1 MSPRD
6 YIQARESGV
15 ISCIIDNKP
24 YLPQLKVN
32 VSNQASIVSAAA
44 AILDLDLGSA
54 PNVERIPLGLTNLL
68 FRVSS
73 ETCTCLVRIFGAEGM
88 IDRDIEN
95 SLFAALSRQGIATT
109 YYGRFANGR
118 VEGWLNMRPLA
129 IHELPL
135 YAKPIAASL
144 GTMHAAFVPPDW
156 HCHDKIHS
164 QPALWTQVQQWMEQ
178 ALLAT
183 FSQTNDEADKV
194 ATLHLEDLPAQ
205 LHWLQHY
212 VVPTNASIA
221 FCHND
226 LLAANIMRSDNDTDD
241 DHDSKTIQ
249 LIDFE
254 YGSVNFVA
262 YDIANH
268 FNEYAGG
275 TDNGVPQYD
284 MLPTEDQQKEFIAEY
299 MSKRPTSGD
308 LYSEVQAFLL
318 VNHLYWGLW
327 AVNQAATEGCDQF
340 DYLLYAQNRIGQYR
354 KSKNQMTCSSI
365 TRSKS

>member
-1 MSPRD
+1 MSPRI

-15 ISCIIDNKP
+15 SSCIIDDKP

-44 AILDLDLGSA
+44 AMLDLGLEST
-54 PNVERIPLGLTNLL
+54 PHVERIPLGLTNLL

-135 YAKPIAASL
+135 YAKPIAISL
-144 GTMHAAFVPPDW
+144 GTMHAAFEPPHW
-156 HCHDKIHS
+156 HSQDKTLC
-164 QPALWTQVQQWMEQ
+164 QPALWSQLQRWMKQ

-183 FSQTNDEADKV
+183 FSHTNDEAHKV
-194 ATLHLEDLPAQ
+194 ATLQLEDLPAQ
-205 LHWLQHY
+205 LHWLQHD
-212 VVPTNASIA
+212 VVPSNASTA

-226 LLAANIMRSDNDTDD
+226 LLAANIMRSNHD
-241 DHDSKTIQ
+241 DHDSNFIQ

-254 YGSVNFVA
+254 YGSMNFVA

-284 MLPTEDQQKEFIAEY
+284 LLPTEDQQKEFIAEY
-299 MSKRPTSGD
+299 VSKRPTPGD

-340 DYLLYAQNRIGQYR
+340 DYLLYAQNRLKQYR
-354 KSKNQMTCSSI
+354 KSKNQMTACSI
-365 TRSKS
+365 TIKNN